1 MAHASGQAETPIE
14 RTRGPTR
21 RLHVQARAR
30 YSAARRLSFRPTYCL
45 VGNSKILLNFPRE
58 AHQQETT
65 NSEAGRA
72 ENICVYN
79 SCGNVP
85 NLQLTGPKLQ
95 DDLSL

>member
-1 MAHASGQAETPIE
+1 MARASGQAETPIK

-21 RLHVQARAR
+21 RLHVQARSR

-58 AHQQETT
+58 AHPQTTT

-72 ENICVYN
+72 ETICFYN
-79 SCGNVP
+79 SCGIVP
-85 NLQLTGPKLQ
+85 
-95 DDLSL
+95 DF